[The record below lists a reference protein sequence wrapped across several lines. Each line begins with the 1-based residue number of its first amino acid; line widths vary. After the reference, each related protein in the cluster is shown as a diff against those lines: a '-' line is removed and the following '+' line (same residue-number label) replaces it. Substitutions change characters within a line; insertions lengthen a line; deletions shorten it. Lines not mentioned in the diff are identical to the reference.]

1 MPVKEYDENG
11 GDVPA
16 PVPAPPSKHP
26 FLQLLV
32 EQDVLDLHL
41 ILEGA
46 LRDRKV
52 GPTGS
57 AAVGCFETAKPSRA
71 QVCTWSGGEGDAAL
85 LFQNRNSKY
94 NGPGHQISC

>member
-32 EQDVLDLHL
+32 EQDVVDLHL

-46 LRDRKV
+46 LCDRTV

-57 AAVGCFETAKPSRA
+57 AAPEPGFFLKHVE
-71 QVCTWSGGEGDAAL
+71 L
-85 LFQNRNSKY
+85 LLLYILEINLPLCLLSKT
-94 NGPGHQISC
+94 